1 MKIVDVV
8 IENLNLTKELLMA
21 KNIEHPSI
29 IAKNPEVMLE
39 LLQRLS
45 KEELISEV
53 EFLKSQRE
61 QLLKTLQEKDGRIR
75 SLETEIDE
83 YKLDE
88 ESK

>member
-1 MKIVDVV
+1 
-8 IENLNLTKELLMA
+8 MA

>member
-1 MKIVDVV
+1 
-8 IENLNLTKELLMA
+8 
-21 KNIEHPSI
+21 
-29 IAKNPEVMLE
+29 MLE